1 MSPEIP
7 TRELADLV
15 LQALLLLAVLLGVF
29 VPLVAWAE
37 YRQAA
42 MVGWRGRS
50 PSGLAGFVQPL
61 ADTLKLLAK
70 GPAQLPGSPGRG
82 YAWVPIL
89 LAATSLLAFAA
100 VPWAGRYTFG
110 DTSVSPILADVRGG
124 VLFVFSLA
132 ALGAL
137 ATVWAGVSSGGAA
150 LLGSFRSAA
159 RALSGELAL
168 FFSVLPMLLIYG
180 SLRLGDMVHAQDAS
194 FALQGLWDFILG
206 SAPTLGGG
214 GLQLPAWG
222 IFLNPPALVLVLT
235 AATLRMGLPPFD
247 AESADRELEG
257 GTRGVYS
264 GPALALFVL
273 ASRLQL
279 LLVAAL
285 VALIFLGGWTIP
297 WLPQASFVDW
307 MTGFIGSG
315 VANAICLALHLA
327 VFGFKMLAV
336 VVVQLMIRSALPRLG
351 HDRAMDL
358 CWKFVVP
365 AAFLDLVLTAAWLHR
380 LGGSGA

>member
-1 MSPEIP
+1 MVSPETP
-7 TRELADLV
+7 TRELADLA
-15 LQALLLLAVLLGVF
+15 LQALLLLGVLLGIF

-42 MVGWRGRS
+42 LVAWRGRS
-50 PSGLAGFVQPL
+50 PGVLAGFVQPL

-70 GPAQLPGSPGRG
+70 GPARSPGSPGRG
-82 YAWVPIL
+82 YPWVPIL

-132 ALGAL
+132 ALGGL
-137 ATVWAGVSSGGAA
+137 ATVWAGVASGGVA

-159 RALSGELAL
+159 RALSGELAV
-168 FFSVLPMLLIYG
+168 FFSLLPMLLIYG
-180 SLRLGDMVHAQDAS
+180 SLRLGDMVHAQDTS
-194 FALQGLWDFILG
+194 FAVQGFWDL
-206 SAPTLGGG
+206 SSES
-214 GLQLPAWG
+214 GLRLPAWG

-247 AESADRELEG
+247 AESADPELEG
-257 GTRGVYS
+257 GTRGAYS
-264 GPALALFVL
+264 GPALVLFVL
-273 ASRLQL
+273 AARLQL

-285 VALIFLGGWTIP
+285 VTLIFLGGWTIP
-297 WLPQASFVDW
+297 WLPQATFVDW

-336 VVVQLMIRSALPRLG
+336 VVVQLMIGSVLPRMG

-365 AAFLDLVLTAAWLHR
+365 VAFLDLILTAAWLHR
-380 LGGSGA
+380 LGGAGA

>member
-1 MSPEIP
+1 LVSPETP
-7 TRELADLV
+7 TRELADLA
-15 LQALLLLAVLLGVF
+15 LQALLLLGVLLGVF

-42 MVGWRGRS
+42 LVSWRGRS
-50 PSGLAGFVQPL
+50 PGVLAGFVQPL

-70 GPAQLPGSPGRG
+70 GPARSPGSPGRG
-82 YAWVPIL
+82 YPWVPIL

-137 ATVWAGVSSGGAA
+137 ATVWAGVASGGVA

-159 RALSGELAL
+159 RALSGELAV
-168 FFSVLPMLLIYG
+168 FFSLLPMLLIYG
-180 SLRLGDMVHAQDAS
+180 SLRLGDMVHAQDTS
-194 FALQGLWDFILG
+194 FAVQGFWDL
-206 SAPTLGGG
+206 SSES
-214 GLQLPAWG
+214 GLRLPAWG

-247 AESADRELEG
+247 AESVDPELEG
-257 GTRGVYS
+257 GTRGAYS
-264 GPALALFVL
+264 GAALVLFVL
-273 ASRLQL
+273 AARLQL

-285 VALIFLGGWTIP
+285 VTLIFLGGWTIP
-297 WLPQASFVDW
+297 WLPQATFVDW

-336 VVVQLMIRSALPRLG
+336 VVVQLMIGSALPRMG

-365 AAFLDLVLTAAWLHR
+365 VAFLDLILTAAWLHR
-380 LGGSGA
+380 LGGAGA